1 MATSKRQVLLQRVG
15 QIERWSAWAGLITHD
30 ADPKT
35 GVRKSMSLI
44 RLYGTLNEP
53 VKGNTLFQ
61 LTFAEGTPYVG
72 SNRPKSIGAVL
83 GTRPRIEGHVTLHS
97 SEFQMMLTL
106 AASGNLRYLCW
117 SFQEPRYGSGLIT
130 SLDFG
135 SEDPDQKQSD

>member
-1 MATSKRQVLLQRVG
+1 MAVSKRRVLLQRVG
-15 QIERWSAWAGLITHD
+15 QIERWDAWAGILTID

-35 GVRKSMSLI
+35 GVRKSMSSIQLF
-44 RLYGTLNEP
+44 GTFNEP

-61 LTFAEGTPYVG
+61 FTFAEGTPYVG
-72 SNRPKSIGAVL
+72 SNRPESVGAIL
-83 GTRPRIEGHVTLHS
+83 RTRPRIEGYVTLHS

-106 AASGNLRYLCW
+106 ATSGNLRYLCC

-135 SEDPDQKQSD
+135 SEDPDRKQSD